1 MLIAFIVSYWF
12 MQYVQT
18 NILDEVVR
26 LFKIL
31 SYTIVFH
38 RTLMNMGHRLKCKR
52 LWNVYT
58 DKSFLYIF
66 IIGYLS
72 SSNQK

>member
-1 MLIAFIVSYWF
+1 MLITFIVSCWF

-26 LFKIL
+26 LFEIL